1 MSNFIQSAI
10 AVSLGFAT
18 GGLGAAAG
26 MAFYASAA
34 VGAVGAI
41 TGDKDLQKLGSLMTL
56 ASGIGAATGVLGT
69 EAAAGAVGEE
79 AVAESATGYDL
90 HEADYGDVYNRVA
103 DTVTGGAVAPNNP
116 ALAGVDPGKAT
127 NIAAKAGTG
136 TGGTTIGAPAAPVAN
151 PGLQNGFDPTWET
164 QVTDAG
170 RSVSVNA
177 INNSAPSTSFLDKIA
192 SNPMGIYG
200 AGLIAQGA
208 GPAIAGM
215 FASGTEEK
223 KLELLKQQ
231 EEAKQA
237 ELERRTGNFN
247 SIPSVNLGVQPS
259 GQRLYRAPRPLINPY
274 RSPALPN

>member
-1 MSNFIQSAI
+1 MGQFVQT
-10 AVSLGFAT
+10 AVGVGLGVAT
-18 GGLGAAAG
+18 GGLSTVAG

-69 EAAAGAVGEE
+69 EVAAGAVGEE
-79 AVAESATGYDL
+79 VVAESATGYDL

-127 NIAAKAGTG
+127 NIAAKANTG

-170 RSVSVNA
+170 RSASV
-177 INNSAPSTSFLDKIA
+177 SAPSTSFLDKIA
-192 SNPMGIYG
+192 SNPMSIYG

-208 GPAIAGM
+208 GPAISGM
-215 FASGTEEK
+215 FASGTEEE
-223 KLELLKQQ
+223 KLAFLKQQ

-237 ELERRTGNFN
+237 ELERRAGNFN
-247 SIPSVNLGVQPS
+247 NISGVNLGVAPS
-259 GQRLYRAPRPLINPY
+259 GQRLYRARPLINPY
-274 RSPALPN
+274 RSPVLPN